1 MCILRL
7 DINSHQLQRNQ
18 LGGQLLNILPEQRGK
33 PTNPF
38 SKFPPSDTT
47 MPTVTGQEGVRGLA
61 SLARMFVRCKNSL
74 RRADHLALVVYL
86 CSALAILGP
95 S

>member
-47 MPTVTGQEGVRGLA
+47 MPTVTGQEGVRGPV